1 MSDQLQ
7 HSQGFSSGNPVFDAL
22 VTIICQTD
30 PDLKSW
36 DSIHEKLIALAEREP
51 GGLRRMPG
59 MLQAEGQLPTVR
71 TS

>member
-1 MSDQLQ
+1 MSEQLPF
-7 HSQGFSSGNPVFDAL
+7 SQAFSSGNPVLDAL
-22 VTIICQTD
+22 VTIICQTN
-30 PDLKSW
+30 PELKSW
-36 DSIHEKLIALAEREP
+36 DAIHEKIVALAEREP